1 MNIGLNVYKGQV
13 WIIFMVK
20 KLAKIM
26 GETYTLSCK
35 DIGSEDCG
43 FSVTTHSIDE
53 VKKAIFAHA
62 RYAHPDKVQDMTE
75 EQKESMLEMID
86 KKFSSKKI

>member
-1 MNIGLNVYKGQV
+1 
-13 WIIFMVK
+13 MVK
-20 KLAKIM
+20 KIAKIM
-26 GETYTLSCK
+26 DKTYTLSCK

-62 RYAHPDKVQDMTE
+62 RYAHPEKLSGMTP